1 MLARL
6 QSFAQKLREAGVPVS
21 NHEMLVTSQA
31 LQHLDWSDREQF
43 KWGMAT
49 AMCRNPGHLEV
60 FSTLFDLF
68 FAPEGVEID
77 LDDIDVNAVPQEL
90 SDLDD
95 EEILEA
101 VLKAL
106 REGREGEL
114 RMLARAVLDRLS
126 AEASGGFLLYRAL
139 RVLDLDRLL
148 QKLAEREGVDDW
160 ENAIWRME
168 VQSRLDRLRKILEQ
182 EVRKRMVEERGAED
196 VADRILRVPL
206 EERDFATITSDEVAE
221 VRRAVYSLARR
232 MATRLAKLRKKGARG
247 RLDMRKTFRKSLST
261 GGALVD
267 PQFKVK
273 SRSRPD
279 LVLICDVSGSVA
291 AFTRFTLLL
300 VACLQVQFPRIRSF
314 LFIDTVD
321 EVTEVL
327 KTSDPADAIPKAL
340 QIANVIW
347 LDGHS
352 DYGHSFKQ
360 FHEHYMEAVNDRSH
374 VLILGDARSNYR
386 NPEAW
391 VLKEIKDK
399 AKRVWWLNP
408 EAPQHWDTG
417 DSVVSAYAEHCETVH
432 ECRNLKQLASFI
444 EKLA

>member
-6 QSFAQKLREAGVPVS
+6 QSFGQKLREAGVPVS
-21 NHEMLVTSQA
+21 NHEMLVAANA
-31 LQHLDWSDREQF
+31 LGHLDWTDRDSF
-43 KWGMAT
+43 KWGLA
-49 AMCRNPGHLEV
+49 ASMCRAPGHLEV

-68 FAPEGVEID
+68 FAPEGVDLNVDVSPDAVDEID
-77 LDDIDVNAVPQEL
+77 
-90 SDLDD
+90 DD
-95 EEILEA
+95 ELLEA
-101 VLKAL
+101 IIRAL

-114 RMLARAVLDRLS
+114 RQLARAVLDRLQN
-126 AEASGGFLLYRAL
+126 EASGGFLLYRAL
-139 RVLDLDRLL
+139 RFLDLDRLL
-148 QKLAEREGVDDW
+148 QRLAEREGVEDW
-160 ENAIWRME
+160 EQAIWRME
-168 VQSRLDRLRKILEQ
+168 IQARLDRLRRILEQ
-182 EVRKRMVEERGAED
+182 EVRRRMVAERGAED

-206 EERDFATITSDEVAE
+206 EERDFATITSDEVAD
-221 VRRAVYSLARR
+221 VRRAVISLARR
-232 MATRLAKLRKKGARG
+232 MATRLAKLRKQGLRG

-261 GGALVD
+261 GGSMID
-267 PQFKVK
+267 PQFKVR

-300 VACLQVQFPRIRSF
+300 VASLQVQFPRIRSF

-321 EVTEVL
+321 EVTDTL
-327 KTSDPADAIPKAL
+327 KASDPADAIPKAL

-352 DYGHSFKQ
+352 DYGHSFKK
-360 FHEHYMEAVNDRSH
+360 FHEMYMEAVNDRSH
-374 VLILGDARSNYR
+374 VIVLGDARSNYR

-391 VLKEIKDK
+391 VLKDVRDQ

-408 EAPQHWDTG
+408 ESPQHWDTG
-417 DSVVSAYAEHCETVH
+417 DSVMSAYAEHCDAVH
-432 ECRNLKQLASFI
+432 ECRNLRQLASFI

>member
-1 MLARL
+1 MLERL
-6 QSFAQKLREAGVPVS
+6 QAFASKLRDAGVPVS
-21 NHEMLVTSQA
+21 NHEILVASQA
-31 LQHLDWSDREQF
+31 LGHLDWADRESF
-43 KWGMAT
+43 KWGLASS
-49 AMCRNPGHLEV
+49 MCRAPGHLEV

-68 FAPEGVEID
+68 FAPEFA
-77 LDDIDVNAVPQEL
+77 DIDVDMDTVPPDLSEL
-90 SDLDD
+90 
-95 EEILEA
+95 EEAELLEA
-101 VLKAL
+101 VIKAL
-106 REGREGEL
+106 REGRDGEL
-114 RMLARAVLDRLS
+114 RRLARAVLDRLS
-126 AEASGGFLLYRAL
+126 DEASGGFLLYRAL
-139 RVLDLDRLL
+139 RFLDLDRLL
-148 QKLAEREGVDDW
+148 QRLAEREGVNEW
-160 ENAIWRME
+160 EQAIWKME
-168 VQSRLDRLRKILEQ
+168 VQSRLERLRRILEQ
-182 EVRKRMVEERGAED
+182 EVRRRMVNERGADD

-206 EERDFATITSDEVAE
+206 EERDFATITSDEVSD
-221 VRRAVYSLARR
+221 VRRSVISLARR
-232 MATRLAKLRKKGARG
+232 LATRLAKLRKLGARG

-261 GGALVD
+261 GGAMVD

-279 LVLICDVSGSVA
+279 IVLLCDVSGSVA

-300 VACLQVQFPRIRSF
+300 VASLQVQFPRIRSF

-321 EVTEVL
+321 EVTETL
-327 KTSDPADAIPKAL
+327 KSTDPADAIPKAL

-360 FHEHYMEAVNDRSH
+360 FHENYLEAVNDRSH

-391 VLKEIKDK
+391 VLKDVRER

-417 DSVVSAYAEHCETVH
+417 DSVMSAYAEHCDAVH
-432 ECRNLKQLASFI
+432 ECRNLKQLAGFI
-444 EKLA
+444 ERLA

>member
-6 QSFAQKLREAGVPVS
+6 QSFALKLREAGVPVS
-21 NHEMLVTSQA
+21 NHEMLVAAEA
-31 LQHLDWSDREQF
+31 LGHLDWTDRESF
-43 KWGMAT
+43 KWGLASS
-49 AMCRNPGHLEV
+49 MCRAPGHLEV

-68 FAPEGVEID
+68 FAPEGVELEVDVSPDDLTEID
-77 LDDIDVNAVPQEL
+77 DAEL
-90 SDLDD
+90 
-95 EEILEA
+95 LEA
-101 VLKAL
+101 VIRAL

-114 RMLARAVLDRLS
+114 RQLARAVLDRLQ

-139 RVLDLDRLL
+139 RFLDLDRLL
-148 QKLAEREGVDDW
+148 QRLAEREGVDDW
-160 ENAIWRME
+160 EQAIWRME
-168 VQSRLDRLRKILEQ
+168 IQSRLDRLRRILEQ
-182 EVRKRMVEERGAED
+182 EVRRRMVAERGAED

-206 EERDFATITSDEVAE
+206 EERDFATITSDEVAD
-221 VRRAVYSLARR
+221 VRRAVISLARR
-232 MATRLAKLRKKGARG
+232 MATRLAKLRKRGVRG

-261 GGALVD
+261 GGAMVD

-300 VACLQVQFPRIRSF
+300 VASLQVQFPRIRSF

-321 EVTEVL
+321 EVTDTL
-327 KTSDPADAIPKAL
+327 KASDPADAIPKAL

-360 FHEHYMEAVNDRSH
+360 FHEHYLEAVNDRSH
-374 VLILGDARSNYR
+374 VIVLGDARSNYR

-391 VLKEIKDK
+391 VLKDVRDQ

-408 EAPQHWDTG
+408 ESPQHWDTG
-417 DSVVSAYAEHCETVH
+417 DSVMSAYAEHCDAVH

-444 EKLA
+444 ERLA

>member
-6 QSFAQKLREAGVPVS
+6 QSFGQKLREAGVPVS
-21 NHEMLVTSQA
+21 NHEMLVAADA
-31 LQHLDWSDREQF
+31 LGHLDWTDRDSF
-43 KWGMAT
+43 KWGLA
-49 AMCRNPGHLEV
+49 ASMCRSPGHLEV

-68 FAPEGVEID
+68 FTPEGVDLEVDVSPDALDEID
-77 LDDIDVNAVPQEL
+77 
-90 SDLDD
+90 DD
-95 EEILEA
+95 ELLEA
-101 VLKAL
+101 VIRAL

-114 RMLARAVLDRLS
+114 RRLARAVLDRLQS
-126 AEASGGFLLYRAL
+126 EASGGFLLYRAL
-139 RVLDLDRLL
+139 RFLDLDRLL
-148 QKLAEREGVDDW
+148 QRLAEREGVDDW
-160 ENAIWRME
+160 EQAIWRME
-168 VQSRLDRLRKILEQ
+168 IQSRLDRLRRILEQ
-182 EVRKRMVEERGAED
+182 EVRRRMVAERGAED
-196 VADRILRVPL
+196 VADRILRLPL
-206 EERDFATITSDEVAE
+206 EERDFATITSDEVAD
-221 VRRAVYSLARR
+221 VRRAVISLARR
-232 MATRLAKLRKKGARG
+232 MATRLAKLRKKGKRG

-261 GGALVD
+261 GGTMID

-300 VACLQVQFPRIRSF
+300 VASLQVQFPRIRSF

-321 EVTEVL
+321 EVTDTL
-327 KTSDPADAIPKAL
+327 KASDPADAIPKAL

-352 DYGHSFKQ
+352 DYGHSFKK
-360 FHEHYMEAVNDRSH
+360 FHELYLDVVNDRSH
-374 VLILGDARSNYR
+374 VIVLGDARSNYR

-391 VLKEIKDK
+391 VLKDVRDQ

-408 EAPQHWDTG
+408 ESPQHWDTG
-417 DSVVSAYAEHCETVH
+417 DSVMSAYAGHCDAVH
-432 ECRNLKQLASFI
+432 ECRNLKQLAAFI

>member
-6 QSFAQKLREAGVPVS
+6 QSFAEKLREAGVPVS
-21 NHEMLVTSQA
+21 NHEMLVTAEA
-31 LQHLDWSDREQF
+31 LKHLDWQDREQF
-43 KWGMAT
+43 KWGLAT
-49 AMCRNPGHLEV
+49 AMCRNPSHLDV

-68 FAPEGVEID
+68 FAPEGIDVDVTATPAEIAE
-77 LDDIDVNAVPQEL
+77 LDDDEL
-90 SDLDD
+90 M
-95 EEILEA
+95 EA
-101 VLKAL
+101 VMKAL
-106 REGREGEL
+106 REGRDGDL
-114 RMLARAVLDRLS
+114 RRLARSVLDRLS
-126 AEASGGFLLYRAL
+126 GEASGGFLLYRAL
-139 RVLDLDRLL
+139 RTLDLDRLL
-148 QKLAEREGVDDW
+148 QRLAEEEGTNEW
-160 ENAIWRME
+160 ESAIWRME
-168 VQSRLDRLRKILEQ
+168 VQSRLERLRKILEQ

-206 EERDFATITSDEVAE
+206 EERDFATITSDEVAD
-221 VRRAVYSLARR
+221 VRRAVISLARR
-232 MATRLAKLRKKGARG
+232 MATRLAKLRKQGARG

-261 GGALVD
+261 GGAMVE

-321 EVTEVL
+321 EVTDIL
-327 KTSDPADAIPKAL
+327 KSTDPAEAIPKAL

-360 FHEHYMEAVNDRSH
+360 FHENYMEAVNDRSH

-391 VLKEIKDK
+391 VVKEIKER

-417 DSVVSAYAEHCETVH
+417 DSVISAYAEYCEAVH
-432 ECRNLKQLASFI
+432 ECRNLKQLAGFI
-444 EKLA
+444 ERLA

>member
-6 QSFAQKLREAGVPVS
+6 QSFASKLREAGVPVS
-21 NHEMLVTSQA
+21 NHEMLVTSEA
-31 LQHLDWSDREQF
+31 LKHLDWNDREQF
-43 KWGMAT
+43 KWGIAS
-49 AMCRNPGHLEV
+49 AICRNPSHLEV

-77 LDDIDVNAVPQEL
+77 VNVDLDKTPSEIA
-90 SDLDD
+90 DLDD
-95 EEILEA
+95 DEVLEA

-106 REGREGEL
+106 REGAEGDL
-114 RMLARAVLDRLS
+114 RRLARSVLDRLS
-126 AEASGGFLLYRAL
+126 GEASGGFLLYRAL
-139 RVLDLDRLL
+139 RTLDLDRLL
-148 QKLAEREGVDDW
+148 QRLAEEEGVDDW
-160 ENAIWRME
+160 ENAVWRME

-182 EVRKRMVEERGAED
+182 EVRKRMVQERGAEE

-206 EERDFATITSDEVAE
+206 EERDFATITSDEVAD
-221 VRRAVYSLARR
+221 VRRAVISLARR
-232 MATRLAKLRKKGARG
+232 MSTRLAKLRKQGARG
-247 RLDMRKTFRKSLST
+247 RLDMRKTFRKSLGT
-261 GGALVD
+261 GGSLVD
-267 PQFKVK
+267 PQFKVR

-321 EVTEVL
+321 EVTETL
-327 KTSDPADAIPKAL
+327 KANDPTDAIPKAL
-340 QIANVIW
+340 QTANVIW

-360 FHEHYMEAVNDRSH
+360 FHENYLEAVNDRSH

-391 VLKEIKDK
+391 VVKDIKER

-417 DSVVSAYAEHCETVH
+417 DSVISAYAEHCEAIH
-432 ECRNLKQLASFI
+432 ECRNLKQLAGFI
-444 EKLA
+444 ERLA